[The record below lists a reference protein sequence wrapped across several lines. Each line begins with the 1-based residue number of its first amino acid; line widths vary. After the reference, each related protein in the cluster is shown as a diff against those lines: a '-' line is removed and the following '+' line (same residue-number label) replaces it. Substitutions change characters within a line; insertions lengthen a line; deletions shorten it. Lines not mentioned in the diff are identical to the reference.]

1 MNRILIAGLPR
12 SGTTWLE
19 QTIRTAGGTTTVGE
33 PDNEDNFPFAIKAK
47 RNLGR
52 YPVVRSDAAAPADY
66 SRLWDG
72 AFSGGRQPLSA
83 GGLASTLMHHVA
95 KRHTSVYSAAQWSPW
110 RRKLLEASARW
121 SRPGART
128 RADTV
133 VVKSVFVALALPWV
147 CDRWQ
152 PRLVVMTRS
161 SLNTIASW
169 RRLDWARP
177 FDGHPV
183 LGGADVADVL
193 GELTGGLDLPPP
205 PPVSD
210 VLGRLTWELSALMT
224 MLSDEVRRRPGA
236 IVVRHEDL
244 CLDPTAGF
252 RSIFADL
259 GLEWTERTDAHLA
272 ERNRPGATTY
282 DITRVASEEPTRWRK
297 TLSSADV
304 DRIAAVT
311 SSFGLAW

>member
-1 MNRILIAGLPR
+1 MNRILVAGLPR
-12 SGTTWLE
+12 SGTSWLE
-19 QTIRTAGGTTTVGE
+19 QTIRTAGNTATVGE

-47 RNLGR
+47 RNVGR
-52 YPVVRSDAAAPADY
+52 YPIVESDASAPVDY
-66 SRLWDG
+66 ARLWDG

-95 KRHTSVYSAAQWSPW
+95 KRHTSVYGAAQWSPW
-110 RRKLLEASARW
+110 RRSLLAASARC

-177 FDGHPV
+177 FRGHPV
-183 LGGADVADVL
+183 LDGADVAEVL
-193 GELTGGLDLPPP
+193 GKLAGGRSLPPP
-205 PPVSD
+205 PPVTD
-210 VLGRLTWELSALMT
+210 TLGRLTWELSALMA
-224 MLSDEVRRRPGA
+224 MLSDEAGRRPGA
-236 IVVRHEDL
+236 MMVSHEDL
-244 CLDPTAGF
+244 CLDPVAGF
-252 RSIFADL
+252 RSVFADL
-259 GLEWTERTDAHLA
+259 GLEWTERTDAYLA
-272 ERNRPGATTY
+272 ERNRPGAATY
-282 DITRVASEEPTRWRK
+282 DITRVAADEPNRWRR

-311 SSFGLAW
+311 SSFGLNW